1 MNLHLGINE
10 IVWHSLRSF
19 KFHLHI
25 LLISGVVL
33 FVTHFGS
40 ALYRDN
46 VGSFQCKYMKYEKKI
61 YKKYK
66 AMVKRS
72 LEYKFGWSC
81 DQRFFIFILLF
92 VTYICFWK
100 KKIQNYKHNLA
111 LCSFRYR
118 KCDVKNIYFCPVLKY
133 THIWTCLP
141 FWWVIKKMKLE
152 MVIKKMKLE
161 MLLFIFI
168 VKYMWFR
175 VIQMYFLIS
184 QMISS
189 F

>member
-10 IVWHSLRSF
+10 IVWHSVRSF

-46 VGSFQCKYMKYEKKI
+46 VGSFQCKYCFNEMIVYEIWKKKSI
-61 YKKYK
+61 RNIKQWWNVHLNMNLVGHVIK
-66 AMVKRS
+66 
-72 LEYKFGWSC
+72 G
-81 DQRFFIFILLF
+81 FFIFILLF

-100 KKIQNYKHNLA
+100 KKFQNYKHNLA

-118 KCDVKNIYFCPVLKY
+118 KCDVKYISFCPVLKY
-133 THIWTCLP
+133 THIWTDDI
-141 FWWVIKKMKLE
+141 VI
-152 MVIKKMKLE
+152 
-161 MLLFIFI
+161 
-168 VKYMWFR
+168 
-175 VIQMYFLIS
+175 LI
-184 QMISS
+184 
-189 F
+189 

>member
-10 IVWHSLRSF
+10 IVWHSVRSF

-46 VGSFQCKYMKYEKKI
+46 VGSFQCKYCFNEMIVYEIWKKYI

-72 LEYKFGWSC
+72 LEYEFGWSC

-118 KCDVKNIYFCPVLKY
+118 KCDVKYISFCPVLKY

-141 FWWVIKKMKLE
+141 FCW
-152 MVIKKMKLE
+152 VIKKMKLE

-168 VKYMWFR
+168 VKYMWFT

>member
-10 IVWHSLRSF
+10 IVWHSVRSF

-46 VGSFQCKYMKYEKKI
+46 VGSFQCKYMKYEKKKSI
-61 YKKYK
+61 RNIKQWWNVHLN
-66 AMVKRS
+66 MNLV
-72 LEYKFGWSC
+72 GHVI
-81 DQRFFIFILLF
+81 RFFIFILLF
-92 VTYICFWK
+92 VTYICFWR

-118 KCDVKNIYFCPVLKY
+118 KCDVKYVSFCPVLKY

-141 FWWVIKKMKLE
+141 FCWVIKNFSDDI
-152 MVIKKMKLE
+152 VI
-161 MLLFIFI
+161 
-168 VKYMWFR
+168 
-175 VIQMYFLIS
+175 LI
-184 QMISS
+184 
-189 F
+189 

>member
-10 IVWHSLRSF
+10 IVWHSVRSF

-33 FVTHFGS
+33 FVTHYGS

-46 VGSFQCKYMKYEKKI
+46 VGSFQCKYCFNEMIVYEIWKKKSI
-61 YKKYK
+61 RNIKQWWNVHLNMNLVSHVIKGFLFLYYC
-66 AMVKRS
+66 
-72 LEYKFGWSC
+72 LWL
-81 DQRFFIFILLF
+81 IFVF
-92 VTYICFWK
+92 EK

-118 KCDVKNIYFCPVLKY
+118 KCDVKYISFCPVLKY

-141 FWWVIKKMKLE
+141 FCWVIKKMKLE
-152 MVIKKMKLE
+152 M
-161 MLLFIFI
+161 LFIFI
-168 VKYMWFR
+168 VKYMWFT